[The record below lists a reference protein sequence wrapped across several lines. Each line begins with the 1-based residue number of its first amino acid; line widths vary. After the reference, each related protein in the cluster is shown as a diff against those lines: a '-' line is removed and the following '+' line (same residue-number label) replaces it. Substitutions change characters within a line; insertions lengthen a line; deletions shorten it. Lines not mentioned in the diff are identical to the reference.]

1 MHLAVCDDH
10 IADRKQ
16 MERLL
21 GRESDRRISTTG
33 VLYVDSF
40 GSENSI
46 LSTPMIYDAIFMDMN
61 ENGCDAVKIANE
73 LRKNGTGVPIIF
85 CCDKVNYR
93 HCGQLPDNILF
104 LDKPVQAAE
113 LASIIDQLLVKIGER
128 IKKMEFR
135 NMSETFY
142 LTEEELV
149 YAHPQKDRYMV
160 LHLLNG
166 GQQLAEG
173 SHKNF
178 CAALSD
184 YDNYISLTNH
194 NVINMRYIKS
204 ISFFK
209 VTLANG
215 DSIRLSFGES
225 RPLQKAVDE
234 YRKTLSDQRQH

>member
-61 ENGCDAVKIANE
+61 ENSCDAIKIAEE
-73 LRKNGTGVPIIF
+73 LRRNGTEIPIVF
-85 CCDKVNYR
+85 CCGKVDYR
-93 HCGQLPDNILF
+93 HCDRLPDNVLF

-113 LASIIDQLLVKIGER
+113 LSSVIDSLLIKIQER
-128 IKKMEFR
+128 TKKMEFR

-142 LTEEELV
+142 LTEEELI
-149 YAHPQKDRYMV
+149 YAHPQNDRHMI

-166 GQQLAEG
+166 AQQTAEA
-173 SHKNF
+173 SYKNF

-184 YDNYISLTNH
+184 YDNYISLINR

-209 VTLANG
+209 VTLTNG

-225 RPLQKAVDE
+225 RSLQKAADE
-234 YRKTLSDQRQH
+234 YLKKISHQ

>member
-73 LRKNGTGVPIIF
+73 LRKNGTRIPIVF
-85 CCDKVNYR
+85 CCGKVDYR
-93 HCGQLPDNILF
+93 HCSQLPDNILF
-104 LDKPVQAAE
+104 LDKPVQVTE
-113 LASIIDQLLVKIGER
+113 LTSIIDQLLIKIRER

-149 YAHPQKDRYMV
+149 YAYPQNDRYMV

-166 GQQLAEG
+166 AQQIAEG

-184 YDNYISLTNH
+184 YDNYISLANR
-194 NVINMRYIKS
+194 NVINMRYIKD
-204 ISFFK
+204 ITFFK
-209 VTLANG
+209 VTLTNG
-215 DSIRLSFGES
+215 VSVRLSFGES
-225 RPLQKAVDE
+225 RTLQKAVDE
-234 YRKTLSDQRQH
+234 YRKELSNQQHC

>member
-33 VLYVDSF
+33 VLYIDSF

-46 LSTPMIYDAIFMDMN
+46 LTTPMIYDAIFMDMN
-61 ENGCDAVKIANE
+61 ENGCDAVKIANQ
-73 LRKNGTGVPIIF
+73 LRQNGTAIPIIF
-85 CCDKVNYR
+85 CCGKVDYR
-93 HCGQLPDNILF
+93 RSQSLPDNILF
-104 LDKPVQAAE
+104 LDKPVQTAE
-113 LASIIDQLLVKIGER
+113 LSAVIDQLLVKIQER
-128 IKKMEFR
+128 TKRIEFR

-142 LTEEELV
+142 LTEEQLV
-149 YAHPQKDRYMV
+149 YAHPQNDRHMI

-166 GQQLAEG
+166 EQQIAEA

-178 CAALSD
+178 CAALSG
-184 YDNYISLTNH
+184 YDNYISLMNR
-194 NVINMRYIKS
+194 NVVNMRYIKT

-209 VTLANG
+209 VTLTSG

-225 RPLQKAVDE
+225 RLLQKAVDAYIKE
-234 YRKTLSDQRQH
+234 NSGQ